1 MNKIEKYQQLI
12 NQEIELLKL
21 GQEPV
26 EVYDPIYYMLS
37 IGGKRLRPL
46 LVMLAYEMFQSD
58 TKKILHP
65 ALAVELFHNFTLVHD
80 DIMDKAP
87 LRRGQ
92 QTIHEKWNPNV
103 AILSGDVMFVK
114 VYQLLQDVD
123 VEKLPH
129 ALHLFNTCAI
139 EVCEGQQLD
148 MNFETREG
156 VNENEYLEMIR
167 LKTAVLLGCSLNL
180 GAFLAGASEKDC
192 ALLKEFGEHMGV
204 GFQLKDDILD
214 VYGDKEKFGKQVG
227 GDIIANKKT
236 LLLIKARETA
246 RNGARVELDHYL
258 NDENA
263 DPVKKVEAVT
273 RIYNKLGIRQMAESK
288 MNQYFAEAFEMLDQ
302 IDVSEERKATLIQFT
317 NYLINRDH

>member
-1 MNKIEKYQQLI
+1 MNKIERFQQLI
-12 NQEIELLKL
+12 NQEIEILKL
-21 GQEPV
+21 GSEPV

-46 LVMLAYEMFQSD
+46 LVLLAYEIFKSD
-58 TKKILHP
+58 VKRVIHP

-87 LRRGQ
+87 LRRGK
-92 QTIHEKWNPNV
+92 QTIHEKWSPNV

-114 VYQLLQDVD
+114 VYQLLQS
-123 VEKLPH
+123 VEPDKLPH
-129 ALHLFNTCAI
+129 SLNLFNTCAV

-148 MNFETREG
+148 LNFETRDKVSE
-156 VNENEYLEMIR
+156 EEYLEMIR

-180 GAFLAGASEKDC
+180 GAYLGGASEREC
-192 ALLKEFGEHMGV
+192 QLLKEFGENIGV

-214 VYGDKEKFGKQVG
+214 VYGDKDKFGKQVG

-236 LLLIKARETA
+236 LLFIKAQEMA
-246 RNGARVELDHYL
+246 RGAVKKELNNYL
-258 NDENA
+258 NTTEI

-273 RIYNKLGIRQMAESK
+273 NIYNSLGIKQFAESK
-288 MNQYFAEAFEMLDQ
+288 MDEYFDKGFNKLEQ
-302 IDVSEERKATLIQFT
+302 IESCNESKSTLKEFT
-317 NYLINRDH
+317 NFLINRDH